1 MKDLILIPGR
11 LPLQKSIERS
21 GGVIP
26 EVLGGPRDVDGGEG
40 QEARFLIQVRG

>member
-1 MKDLILIPGR
+1 LKDLILIPSR
-11 LPLQKSIERS
+11 LPLQKSIES